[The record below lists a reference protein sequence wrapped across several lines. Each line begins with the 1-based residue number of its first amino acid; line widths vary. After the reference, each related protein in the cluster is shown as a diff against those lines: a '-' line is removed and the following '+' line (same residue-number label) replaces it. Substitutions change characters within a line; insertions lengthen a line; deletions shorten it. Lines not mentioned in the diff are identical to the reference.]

1 MEDHRRKPRSG
12 SEIRSDPPQGAI
24 KHLLTENLQFIW
36 ISDARVNR
44 GERIVLPDLEGRPK
58 RPREDC
64 VRAVADLLRG
74 FFLTAPEGIGKSQR
88 LALALATRCLF
99 LRDLLDSNAE
109 DPTKRAILCL
119 PPLATSGEHAGHK
132 LNDPP

>member
-1 MEDHRRKPRSG
+1 
-12 SEIRSDPPQGAI
+12 
-24 KHLLTENLQFIW
+24 LTENLQFIW

-88 LALALATRCLF
+88 LALALATRLPLALP
-99 LRDLLDSNAE
+99 LRDAV
-109 DPTKRAILCL
+109 
-119 PPLATSGEHAGHK
+119 
-132 LNDPP
+132 